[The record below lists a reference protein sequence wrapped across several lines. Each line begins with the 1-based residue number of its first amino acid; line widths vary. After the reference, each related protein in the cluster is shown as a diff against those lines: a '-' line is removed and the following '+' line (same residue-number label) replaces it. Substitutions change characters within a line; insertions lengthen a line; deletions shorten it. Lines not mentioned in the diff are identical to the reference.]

1 MRWRIT
7 FEAVAKTA
15 HAGRL
20 KGWKNAKH
28 RAQWPLET
36 YAFPK
41 IGAMPVGEIQP
52 SDEPGVLT
60 AIETARRPRQRIGVV
75 CDWAVVKGY
84 RAPTLVNAA
93 HACKRERDCPDSPSA
108 VRTIR

>member
-52 SDEPGVLT
+52 SVSLGVLT
-60 AIETARRPRQRIGVV
+60 AIWLTKPDTARRPRQRIGVV
-75 CDWAVVKGY
+75 CDWAVVKG
-84 RAPTLVNAA
+84 
-93 HACKRERDCPDSPSA
+93 
-108 VRTIR
+108 